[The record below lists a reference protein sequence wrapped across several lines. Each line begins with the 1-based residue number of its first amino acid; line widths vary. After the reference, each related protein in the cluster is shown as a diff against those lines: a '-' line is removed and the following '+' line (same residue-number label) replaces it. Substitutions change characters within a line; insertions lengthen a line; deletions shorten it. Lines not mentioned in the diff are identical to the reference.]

1 VEKKKSF
8 KFLTSEEREII
19 SLLTAQKCSIR
30 HIAKVLG
37 RSPSTLSRE
46 FKRPETVM
54 HKGCYY
60 AVSTIEN
67 IRQKRLKTRKARIC
81 DNRTIREY
89 IVKKLKLGWSPEII
103 SNTILADIG
112 YSIGKDA
119 IYDFIY
125 KGNNHYAI
133 YLTRQHLGRKK
144 QKKNKTKRTL
154 IPNRVDID
162 FRPLEAN
169 TREEIG
175 HFEADTVVSCRGSK
189 SALLV
194 VADRVS
200 RYTYIKRLEQKTSA
214 QALSAIISTLT
225 PYINLAKTIT
235 YDNGCEF
242 CGHEKVNEKLG
253 THSYFCKP
261 YHSWEKGTVENI
273 NGIIRRFFPKG
284 TDFDTITD
292 KQIKYVE
299 DWINNRPMKVLKY
312 RTPYQVFNDLAA
324 QEFSV
329 AS

>member
-1 VEKKKSF
+1 VEEKKSF
-8 KFLTSEEREII
+8 KNLTSEEREII
-19 SLLTAQKCSIR
+19 SVLTAQKCSIR

-67 IRQKRLKTRKARIC
+67 IRKKKLNVRKPRIC

-103 SNTILADIG
+103 SNTIFADIG

-144 QKKNKTKRTL
+144 QLRRKTKRTL

-162 FRPLEAN
+162 LRPIEADE
-169 TREEIG
+169 RKEIG
-175 HFEADTVVSCRGSK
+175 HFECDTVVSCRGSK

-194 VADRVS
+194 IADRVS
-200 RYTYIKRLEQKTSA
+200 RYTYIKRLEQKTSV
-214 QALSAIISTLT
+214 QASSALKATLY
-225 PYINLAKTIT
+225 PYIKLAKTIT

-242 CGHEKVNEKLG
+242 TLHENVSSHLEVQ
-253 THSYFCKP
+253 SYFCKP

-273 NGIIRRFFPKG
+273 NGLIRRFFPKG

-312 RTPYQVFNDLAA
+312 KTPYQVFNKLAA
-324 QEFSV
+324 QELSV

>member
-1 VEKKKSF
+1 MKEKRTF
-8 KFLTSEEREII
+8 NFLTSDEREII
-19 SLLTAQKCSIR
+19 SVLTAKGYSIR
-30 HIAKVLG
+30 RIATVLG
-37 RSPSTLSRE
+37 RSPSTVSRE
-46 FKRPETVM
+46 FRRPETIM

-67 IRQKRLKTRKARIC
+67 IRKKRLNSRKARIC

-103 SNTILADIG
+103 ANTIFEDIG

-125 KGNNHYAI
+125 KGNNHYAV

-154 IPNRVDID
+154 IPNRIDID
-162 FRPLEAN
+162 FRPTEAN
-169 TREEIG
+169 KRQEIG

-194 VADRVS
+194 IVDRVS

-214 QALSAIISTLT
+214 QASSAIKSTLF
-225 PYINLAKTIT
+225 PYIRLAKTIT

-242 CGHEKVNEKLG
+242 TLHEKVNSHLE
-253 THSYFCKP
+253 TQSYFCKP

-273 NGIIRRFFPKG
+273 NGLIRRFFPKG

-292 KQIKYVE
+292 EQIKYVE

-312 RTPYQVFNDLAA
+312 QTPYQVFNKLAA